1 MTRSTQAPVISH
13 RDLMLATP
21 ARAPF
26 SRKGWLFELKY
37 DGFRTLAIKDRS
49 GARLLTRRGIDLSRA
64 FPELIVRLERLPDV
78 VIDGELVMLDEAGYP
93 RFERLLGRVS
103 MRRRLVKRVG
113 TGGTAAI
120 IAFDLLSLAG
130 EDLRPL
136 PLIERKDRLREVLR
150 GSERIH
156 WLGHIRTEGA
166 AFYAAVENAGL
177 KGIVA
182 KREDAPYRSGR
193 SQAWLKVKTPAFKAI
208 EANRLEHRLK

>member
-1 MTRSTQAPVISH
+1 MTKAQPPITH

-21 ARAPF
+21 TREPF
-26 SRKGWLFELKY
+26 TRPGWLFELKY
-37 DGFRTLAIKDRS
+37 DGFRILAVRDQA
-49 GARLLTRRGIDLSRA
+49 GARLITRRGIDLSRA
-64 FPELIVRLERLPDV
+64 FPELIVGLERLPEV
-78 VIDGELVMLDEAGYP
+78 VIDGELVMLDEEGYP

-113 TGGTAAI
+113 AGGTAAI
-120 IAFDLLSLAG
+120 IAFDILSLAG
-130 EDLRPL
+130 EDLRRL

-177 KGIVA
+177 EGIVA
-182 KREDAPYRSGR
+182 KREDAPYRRGR
-193 SQAWLKVKTPAFKAI
+193 SRAWLNVETPAFKET
-208 EANRLEHRLK
+208 EANRLAHRRRS